1 MKKVQLIAYVNR
13 QGFDLEDLKDYGEI
27 FYSPVE
33 VFDDNTSDNYIIVC
47 LENKYK
53 DETGKL
59 FNPKIEIKFLWAK

>member
-13 QGFDLEDLKDYGEI
+13 QGFDLEDLKDYDEI

-33 VFDDNTSDNYIIVC
+33 VFDDNTSDKYIVVC

-53 DETGKL
+53 DEVGKL
-59 FNPKIEIKFLWAK
+59 FNPKIEIKFL